1 MPVPRIPSIRFIVRA
16 SVLLGLGAAI
26 WYVFGGPPTNF
37 MDTVLSFI
45 TMFVGASL
53 IAAMFIMLA
62 VVFYAIVV
70 WAFTSDN

>member
-26 WYVFGGPPTNF
+26 WYAFTAQTNF
-37 MDTVLSFI
+37 MDMVLSSI
-45 TMFVGASL
+45 TVFVGVS
-53 IAAMFIMLA
+53 IFAAMFVMGA

-70 WAFTSDN
+70 WAFTSDH